1 MIKWAYTL
9 LLGKTELRYVE
20 REDGTALSRED
31 PHFQKVVGDE
41 ICHRGDM
48 HHEMPL
54 QFGEENIQVPNSCLQ
69 AVQCQHSLKKSL
81 QGDPKYHADYTSF
94 RSEII
99 DKEYAQKLTLK
110 N

>member
-1 MIKWAYTL
+1 M

-54 QFGEENIQVPNSCLQ
+54 QFGEENVQVPNSCLQ

-81 QGDPKYHADYTSF
+81 QSDPKYHADYTTKINIEELIHQE
-94 RSEII
+94 R
-99 DKEYAQKLTLK
+99 KVWY
-110 N
+110 